1 MTDEQE
7 NVENKK
13 DEKYKRT
20 KKMVIK
26 QGIM

>member
-13 DEKYKRT
+13 DEKYK
-20 KKMVIK
+20 KNEKMVIK